1 MLKLKVANVQERVFL
16 FLLTLVVFFYGLG
29 AYGLFD
35 NNEGLYAEIAREM
48 LERGN
53 YIIPTLNGAPYIEKP
68 PLLYWLL
75 ALSFKVFGVGEYS
88 ARFVPAAAGF
98 VSVWGVYIF
107 MRRFESARPAFYAA
121 LMLSTSVGYIAFSH
135 MIFFDVLL
143 TCFLT
148 LALLFYFEWWRT
160 ERTQHLIFFYVFMAA
175 SVMTKGGVALVLVG
189 ITLIAFWGLER
200 RGWMHVLKTFNPL
213 GIVVFLV
220 LVVPW
225 HVLASLE
232 DSNFLHFYFVNEHVY
247 RFLDI
252 REPRDY
258 YRGPWYYYMHRLA
271 LYLIPW
277 LPLVGFRT
285 RQKNAHFEQRTLKR
299 FLWCWIIVF
308 FCFFSLSKAKANY
321 YVVTLMPAVFLY
333 LGLRLGSSAE
343 ERLSGA
349 RRILPLIAGGMFPI
363 IFTIGCVIVWFFD
376 LSYGAY
382 LEDFNPFY
390 LCGFLIALWVV
401 YGFSLI
407 WGRYS
412 LRAWI
417 CSIALQSVVVW
428 AYAQTLITHYEQRVS
443 SKEITKALPKDVDR
457 LYFYR
462 DYEKMSSIRFYLNQ
476 PAYVIDSL
484 SNDLHYAKN
493 HALSPYFVTDEEVL
507 KDLNSVS
514 CVFVFHEQQK
524 RFEAQYTM
532 FKLESSTAK
541 QVSHLP
547 SRVLLYCHRP

>member
-1 MLKLKVANVQERVFL
+1 MLKLKVTDIQERIFL
-16 FLLTLVVFFYGLG
+16 LLLTLFVFFYGLS

-53 YIIPTLNGAPYIEKP
+53 FVIPTLNGAPYIEKP

-88 ARFVPAAAGF
+88 ARLVPAMAGF

-107 MRRFESARPAFYAA
+107 MRRFQSARPAFYAA
-121 LMLSTSVGYIAFSH
+121 LMLSTAVGYIAFSH

-160 ERTQHLIFFYVFMAA
+160 GGTRHLIFFYVFMAA

-189 ITLIAFWGLER
+189 ITLMAFWVFEK

-213 GIVVFLV
+213 GMVVFLALV
-220 LVVPW
+220 LPW

-232 DSNFLHFYFVNEHVY
+232 DRNFLHFYFVNEHVY

-271 LYLIPW
+271 LYLLPW
-277 LPLVGFRT
+277 LPLVGFRA
-285 RQKNAHFEQRTLKR
+285 RLENPHSDQRTLKR
-299 FLWCWIIVF
+299 FLWCWMIVF

-333 LGLRLGSSAE
+333 LGLRLGSFAE

-349 RRILPLIAGGMFPI
+349 GRILPLIAGGIFPL
-363 IFTIGCVIVWFFD
+363 IFTFGCIIVWSFD
-376 LSYGAY
+376 LPYRIY
-382 LEDFNPFY
+382 VEDLNPFY
-390 LCGFLIALWVV
+390 LGGFLIALWVI

-407 WGRYS
+407 RGRYS

-417 CSIALQSVVVW
+417 YSIALQSIVVW
-428 AYAQTLITHYEQRVS
+428 AYAQTLITQYEQRVS
-443 SKEITKALPKDVDR
+443 SKEIAKALPKDVDR
-457 LYFYR
+457 IYFYR

-476 PAYVIDSL
+476 PVYVIDSL
-484 SNDLHYAKN
+484 SNDLHYAKSN
-493 HALSPYFVTDEEVL
+493 SLSPYFVTDEEVL
-507 KDLNSVS
+507 KGLNVVS

-524 RFEAQYTM
+524 RFEEQYTT
-532 FKLESSTAK
+532 FKLESSASK
-541 QVSHLP
+541 QVFRLP
-547 SRVLLYCHRP
+547 SRVFLYCNRP